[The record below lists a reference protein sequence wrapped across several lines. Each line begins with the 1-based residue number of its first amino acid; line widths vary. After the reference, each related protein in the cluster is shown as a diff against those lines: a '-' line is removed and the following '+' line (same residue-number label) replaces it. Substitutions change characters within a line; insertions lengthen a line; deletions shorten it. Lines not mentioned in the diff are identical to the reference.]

1 MSKIFKAISKLLVG
15 IIIFIGLPVVAWG
28 IKDIAGFF
36 NNPVRLAFIIL
47 TVILQIIIII
57 KLPEAGSDRGT
68 TLKALHRQRV
78 VVWLLQLIML
88 SIFILAPYSD
98 RRMIMVFDDLNL
110 LRGLGLILYV
120 PSLFIMHWA
129 EVYLAD
135 MFCVDVAI
143 KDNHR
148 LITTGPFRYI
158 RHPRYLGIVL
168 FSVGVSL
175 IFRSWLSLVI
185 VALLILV
192 LLWRIYDEEAL
203 MYEHFQTE
211 WEQYCK
217 RSWRL
222 IPYIF

>member
-1 MSKIFKAISKLLVG
+1 MLKILKAISKLLIG
-15 IIIFIGLPVVAWG
+15 IIIFIGLPLVAWG
-28 IKDIAGFF
+28 IKDVAGFF
-36 NNPVRLAFIIL
+36 SNPVRLAFVIL
-47 TVILQIIIII
+47 TIVLQIIIIMKI
-57 KLPEAGSDRGT
+57 PEAGSDRGA
-68 TLKALHRQRV
+68 TLKVVHRQRV

-88 SIFILAPYSD
+88 AIFIFAPYCD
-98 RRMIMVFDDLNL
+98 RRMIMVFDDSNL
-110 LRGLGLILYV
+110 IRVLGLILYV

-175 IFRSWLSLVI
+175 IFLSWLSLVT

-203 MYEHFQTE
+203 MYQHFQAE
-211 WEQYCK
+211 WEQYRK

-222 IPYIF
+222 IPYVF